1 MKTTLQKWGNSQGV
15 RIPKSIIDT
24 LGINVGCKVKL
35 EVDEDK
41 SKITLSPTVDT
52 RPVRGRHRIENL
64 LASSSP
70 DAFDGEV
77 DWGKPQGQEVW

>member
-24 LGINVGCKVKL
+24 LGIDVGCEVKL
-35 EVDEDK
+35 ELSGDQ
-41 SKITLSPTVDT
+41 SKITISPTVDA

-64 LASSSP
+64 LESSP
-70 DAFDGEV
+70 TDAFKGEV
-77 DWGKPQGQEVW
+77 DWGKPEGQEAW